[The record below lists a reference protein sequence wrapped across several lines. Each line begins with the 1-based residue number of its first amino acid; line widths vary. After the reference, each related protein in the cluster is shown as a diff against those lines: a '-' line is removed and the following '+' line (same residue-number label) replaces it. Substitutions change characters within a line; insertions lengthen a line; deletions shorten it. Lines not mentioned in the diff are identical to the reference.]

1 MKFNCCPIANVSTV
15 IVCLSFFWINA
26 VTCIFLGLFA
36 FCSTGGRLSS
46 NIHLS
51 TKLNGHVRLFW
62 FLLYQYNYLYFLALS
77 RSTDASLFYVFNFL
91 LDLDRI
97 IESGFNEMIEK
108 SQKILWSLKGAPRA
122 KHDCVNGHI
131 SKRKNVN
138 WMEKIA
144 LFRDKSICHPAWLGK
159 LGVNMHFRQFLGVIC
174 AKNLCES
181 GILRGPLKIIV
192 VVELRGKIKNCETNF
207 EHF

>member
-1 MKFNCCPIANVSTV
+1 MHLPVFSRAFR
-15 IVCLSFFWINA
+15 L
-26 VTCIFLGLFA
+26 LFDRWEA
-36 FCSTGGRLSS
+36 ILD
-46 NIHLS
+46 IHLS

-131 SKRKNVN
+131 SKRENVN

-144 LFRDKSICHPAWLGK
+144 LFRDRSICHPAWLGK
-159 LGVNMHFRQFLGVIC
+159 LGVNMNFRQFLVVIYVR
-174 AKNLCES
+174 ES
-181 GILRGPLKIIV
+181 GILSPPWEAPLTFGNGSLRKFRGHNTNIL
-192 VVELRGKIKNCETNF
+192 LRPTNWYF
-207 EHF
+207 CLSEI

>member
-1 MKFNCCPIANVSTV
+1 MQRINILPLSTAGPTV
-15 IVCLSFFWINA
+15 
-26 VTCIFLGLFA
+26 
-36 FCSTGGRLSS
+36 CSTGGRLSS

-122 KHDCVNGHI
+122 KHDSVNGHI
-131 SKRKNVN
+131 SKRENVN
-138 WMEKIA
+138 WMEKLRYFVINQSA
-144 LFRDKSICHPAWLGK
+144 IQRDWVNLEWICISGNFWAWFVRRTCVKAGFW
-159 LGVNMHFRQFLGVIC
+159 G
-174 AKNLCES
+174 
-181 GILRGPLKIIV
+181 GPLRK
-192 VVELRGKIKNCETNF
+192 
-207 EHF
+207 

>member
-1 MKFNCCPIANVSTV
+1 MQLPVFSRAFR
-15 IVCLSFFWINA
+15 L
-26 VTCIFLGLFA
+26 LFDRWEA
-36 FCSTGGRLSS
+36 ILD
-46 NIHLS
+46 IHLS

-108 SQKILWSLKGAPRA
+108 SQKILWSLKGALRA
-122 KHDCVNGHI
+122 KHDSVNGHI
-131 SKRKNVN
+131 SKRENVN

-144 LFRDKSICHPAWLGK
+144 LFRDKSICHLAWLGK
-159 LGVNMHFRQFLGVIC
+159 LGVNMNLWQFLGVFC
-174 AKNLCES
+174 AKNCMRAGFRASLGGPYKFNVFWSAARVC
-181 GILRGPLKIIV
+181 LRFL
-192 VVELRGKIKNCETNF
+192 
-207 EHF
+207 

>member
-108 SQKILWSLKGAPRA
+108 SQKILWSLKGALRA

-174 AKNLCES
+174 AKNLRES
-181 GILRGPLKIIV
+181 VILRLYFT
-192 VVELRGKIKNCETNF
+192 RC
-207 EHF
+207 